1 MPVIDLHPRPT
12 ERLSFEDYL
21 ALTAADRK
29 SIAGTRIILP
39 SFGASIDDSDEAF
52 GGLEVLLKH
61 PIYAAQFD
69 AAPAFRGTFGK
80 RK

>member
-29 SIAGTRIILP
+29 NIAGTRIILP
-39 SFGASIDDSDEAF
+39 AFGSSIDDSDDAF
-52 GGLEVLLKH
+52 GELEVILKH

-69 AAPAFRGTFGK
+69 AAPSFRRPFGD
-80 RK
+80 R

>member
-1 MPVIDLHPRPT
+1 MPVIDFHPRPT

-21 ALTAADRK
+21 TLTATDRK
-29 SIAGTRIILP
+29 NIASTRIILP
-39 SFGASIDDSDEAF
+39 AFGSPIGDSDEAF
-52 GGLEVLLKH
+52 GELEVILKH

-69 AAPAFRGTFGK
+69 AAPVFRSAFGK